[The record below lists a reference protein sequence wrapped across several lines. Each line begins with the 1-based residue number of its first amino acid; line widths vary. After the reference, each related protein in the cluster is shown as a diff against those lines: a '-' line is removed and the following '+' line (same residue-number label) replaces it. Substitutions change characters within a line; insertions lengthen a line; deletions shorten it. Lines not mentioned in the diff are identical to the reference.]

1 MDADTAAV
9 LQQISDSAENAEAGA
24 EAAAEQ
30 IQQPA
35 PDMAVRQPKPSCAE
49 KFGFVATAL
58 SF

>member
-1 MDADTAAV
+1 M

-35 PDMAVRQPKPSCAE
+35 PDMAAVRQPKPSCAE

>member
-1 MDADTAAV
+1 M

-24 EAAAEQ
+24 EAATEQ

-35 PDMAVRQPKPSCAE
+35 PDMAVRQPKSHHVPGSW
-49 KFGFVATAL
+49 FVATAL